1 MTIIAYLFGYILLG
15 LVIGLFPDIGIEISK
30 ITRCFVILFWPIVLV
45 VFVILC
51 CYEGI
56 KLLVK

>member
-30 ITRCFVILFWPIVLV
+30 ITKCFVVLFWPIVLV

-51 CYEGI
+51 CYTGI

>member
-30 ITRCFVILFWPIVLV
+30 TTRCFVVLFWPIVLV

-51 CYEGI
+51 CYTGI